1 MKFGYF
7 CNTTNWNHKPY
18 DQLLNET
25 QEKFNKIKIETPSN
39 IKEAEV
45 IFILGMPR
53 SGTSLIEQIITSHSN
68 VFGGGELPILSNI
81 IKCIPF

>member
-1 MKFGYF
+1 ML
-7 CNTTNWNHKPY
+7 
-18 DQLLNET
+18 DQL
-25 QEKFNKIKIETPSN
+25 NKIKIEIPSN

-81 IKCIPF
+81 IKYNFIKNENSIIENFEEIIENPLKVNN